1 MHTIGSI
8 LRVNRVDDE
17 RRVPVDPDIGQ
28 NPAQNSFYEKQRKE
42 NKKKKNRM
50 AVTPP
55 TIRHQATKGT
65 GYNRLNEKKNASK
78 DIDAALKET
87 LNLEKL

>member
-1 MHTIGSI
+1 MSATIAAI
-8 LRVNRVDDE
+8 ATVIAEKLL
-17 RRVPVDPDIGQ
+17 
-28 NPAQNSFYEKQRKE
+28 AEKQRKE
-42 NKKKKNRM
+42 NKKKKKRM
-50 AVTPP
+50 AVPPP

-78 DIDAALKET
+78 DIDAALKEA